1 MPVQLKTGVITKDE
15 EQRRIEQENKLKGT
29 STIKEEPPAHLDARG
44 RKYYRAIVR
53 NMPDGVLCGTD
64 VFTVTIV
71 AEALGRMEQC
81 SEILNVEGILVEYTN
96 KSGATNIDSHK
107 AVGIYQK
114 YSQIFNTFASKL
126 GLSPADRSKLA
137 LLANT
142 EDDANELLKKALRGE
157 EI

>member
-1 MPVQLKTGVITKDE
+1 
-15 EQRRIEQENKLKGT
+15 
-29 STIKEEPPAHLDARG
+29 
-44 RKYYRAIVR
+44 
-53 NMPDGVLCGTD
+53 MPDGVLCGTD

-71 AEALGRMEQC
+71 AEALGKMEQC

-96 KSGATNIDSHK
+96 KAGATNVDSHK

-114 YSQIFNTFASKL
+114 YSQIFNTFASKI

-157 EI
+157 DI